1 MVNEYTSVLTPGF
14 PDNTV
19 KTAYDLAVAWVLRE
33 RPQYRMFVD
42 KRPERPSMPGSSIV
56 LNKFDYLTEAQITA
70 AKTALAEEADVD
82 SIKLQATK
90 PVTLSFNEY
99 GAVVTRTNKLKLFS
113 FADVDVN
120 AAVAVADH
128 MARVLDEQIQ
138 DVLATGTQDLFSG
151 DATSIATVDAADT
164 LKANDIR
171 RAVTKLR
178 SGSSTESGAAVPW
191 AGQFYAGGA
200 HPKVIHDL
208 RTETGSGS
216 WRVPKEYGASQEDIW
231 KGEVGEFEGVRF
243 FTNNYTRKADDGA
256 TSATVFRTFI
266 MGREVVA
273 EGVLEEP
280 HVVLGPVVDKLQ
292 RFRHVGWYGVYGHA
306 LYRDNALVT
315 IHSGSSVASL

>member
-1 MVNEYTSVLTPGF
+1 MEYTSIATTPGF
-14 PDNTV
+14 ADNTV

-56 LNKFDYLTEAQITA
+56 LNKYDYLTEANVTA
-70 AKTALAEEADVD
+70 AKTALNEEADVD
-82 SIKLQATK
+82 SVKLQPTK
-90 PVTLSFNEY
+90 PVTLTFNEY
-99 GAVVTRTNKLKLFS
+99 GATVTRTNKLNLMS

-128 MARVLDEQIQ
+128 MGRVLDEQVQ
-138 DVLATGTQDLFSG
+138 DVLASGTQDLFSG
-151 DATSIATVDAADT
+151 GQAAVGTITASHT
-164 LKANDIR
+164 LAASDVR

-178 SGSSTESGAAVPW
+178 SGGSSETGAAVPW
-191 AGQFYAGGA
+191 EGQFYAGGA

-208 RTETGSGS
+208 RQETGSGS
-216 WRVPKEYGASQEDIW
+216 WRVPQEYGASQERIW

-243 FTNNYTRKADDGA
+243 FANNYTRNAADGA
-256 TSATVFRTFI
+256 TGAQVYRTFV

-273 EGVLEEP
+273 EGVLLEP
-280 HVVLGPVVDKLQ
+280 GVRIGPVVDKLM